1 MKDLHSEIYTTL
13 RKEIEDEAK
22 KWKDIPCSYIV
33 RIILVKMSILPNV
46 IYRFN
51 TILIKISMTF
61 FRDIEKL
68 S

>member
-33 RIILVKMSILPNV
+33 RIILVKMSILPNL

-61 FRDIEKL
+61 FTDIEKL

>member
-1 MKDLHSEIYTTL
+1 MKDLHSEISTTL

-33 RIILVKMSILPNV
+33 RIILVKMSVLPNV

-61 FRDIEKL
+61 FTDIEKL

>member
-61 FRDIEKL
+61 FTDIEKL